1 MTLCDDDRIGEVIEF
16 AEANLDLAAIATGA
30 SDELGLGRE
39 FAPHSCLDFVLQ
51 GLRRFPGR
59 GGTLIETGLESPVIR
74 NRNMAVAA
82 LAAWTRAAWP
92 GGLEE
97 ALERA
102 AGCEPNEDVRE
113 RMRKASRGEPL
124 SP

>member
-1 MTLCDDDRIGEVIEF
+1 MTLCDDDRIGAVIEF

-30 SDELGLGRE
+30 SDKLGLGRE

-51 GLRRFPGR
+51 DLRRFPGS
-59 GGTLIETGLESPVIR
+59 GGTLIETGLRSPVIR
-74 NRNMAVAA
+74 NRNLAVAA
-82 LAAWTRAAWP
+82 LAAWTRGAWP
-92 GGLEE
+92 GELVE

-102 AGCEPNEDVRE
+102 AGCEPDGDVRE